1 MHPHMEYAARAAAE
15 FMVAKVSRR
24 KTSGGGGDRLERRSA
39 WRRCFPLVPPLGP
52 RSDTPLSNAQML
64 HKPAAE
70 VGLTLFGTSGT
81 RNALTDALAEQG
93 EEGQYPC
100 IEERHA

>member
-1 MHPHMEYAARAAAE
+1 
-15 FMVAKVSRR
+15 
-24 KTSGGGGDRLERRSA
+24 
-39 WRRCFPLVPPLGP
+39 
-52 RSDTPLSNAQML
+52 ML

-81 RNALTDALAEQG
+81 RNALADAALAEQG
-93 EEGQYPC
+93 EAGHYPC